1 MSLVFS
7 NRCLEV
13 SRAILISQWEAFWV
27 SFGRKANDAF
37 VEIRIFKMIH
47 TIFWGDTVIRN
58 PNIKCRLCRLFCPL
72 SCLIFKTYP
81 TLAY

>member
-13 SRAILISQWEAFWV
+13 SRVILISQWEAFWV

-37 VEIRIFKMIH
+37 VEIRIFKVIH
-47 TIFWGDTVIRN
+47 SVFWGDTVIRN
-58 PNIKCRLCRLFCPL
+58 PNIKCRLDW
-72 SCLIFKTYP
+72 
-81 TLAY
+81 